1 MYSELSKETKEFFDF
16 MMENELMDLVTKKGK
31 AVGGY
36 CTYIPNYK
44 APLYFQT
51 LIKLQMT

>member
-31 AVGGY
+31 AAGGY

-44 APLYFQT
+44 APFIFSNFNQT
-51 LIKLQMT
+51 